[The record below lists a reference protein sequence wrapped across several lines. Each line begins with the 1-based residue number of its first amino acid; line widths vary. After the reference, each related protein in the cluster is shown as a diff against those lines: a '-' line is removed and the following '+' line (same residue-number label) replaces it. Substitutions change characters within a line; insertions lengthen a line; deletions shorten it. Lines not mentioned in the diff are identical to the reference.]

1 MKFLIIGFL
10 AFFSWSALSTHIY
23 VCKIKGLCHEPVT
36 ALSNIVKPETVVPH
50 DSLSK
55 PLVVEQT
62 PIPESLLIYFAF
74 DKSDFNP
81 GTISARYLDELNKY
95 LNQNLKAKLSITGHT
110 DAIGS
115 DEYNQA
121 QGFRRAQSVQ
131 LYFENKGV
139 PSNRIIAESRGKKE
153 PVDNNK
159 TTKGRSN
166 NRRTVIKFNN

>member
-10 AFFSWSALSTHIY
+10 AFFGWLALSTHIY
-23 VCKIKGLCHEPVT
+23 VCKIRGFCHEPVT
-36 ALSNIVKPETVVPH
+36 AVSNAVNPETVVPH
-50 DSLSK
+50 DSISK
-55 PLVVEQT
+55 PSVVEQA
-62 PIPESLLIYFAF
+62 PVPESLLIYFAF
-74 DKSDFNP
+74 DKSDFNS
-81 GTISARYLDELNKY
+81 GTISDRYLDELNKY
-95 LNQNLKAKLSITGHT
+95 MNQNLQTKLSVTGYT

-121 QGFRRAQSVQ
+121 LGFRRAQSVQ
-131 LYFENKGV
+131 LYFESKGV

-159 TTKGRSN
+159 TAAGRSN

>member
-10 AFFSWSALSTHIY
+10 AFFGWSALSTHIY
-23 VCKIKGLCHEPVT
+23 VCKIKGFCNEPVT
-36 ALSNIVKPETVVPH
+36 AVNNVVNPETVIPH

-55 PLVVEQT
+55 PIVVEQT
-62 PIPESLLIYFAF
+62 PVPESLLVYFAF

-95 LNQNLKAKLSITGHT
+95 INQNRQAKLSITGYT

-115 DEYNQA
+115 DDYNNA
-121 QGFRRAQSVQ
+121 LGFRRAQSVQ
-131 LYFENKGV
+131 FYFESKGV
-139 PSNRIIAESRGKKE
+139 PANRIIAVSKGKKE

-159 TTKGRSN
+159 TAAGRSN

>member
-10 AFFSWSALSTHIY
+10 AFFGWSALSTHIY
-23 VCKIKGLCHEPVT
+23 VCKIKGFCHEPVT
-36 ALSNIVKPETVVPH
+36 AVNKVVNPETIVPH

-55 PLVVEQT
+55 PLAVEQT
-62 PIPESLLIYFAF
+62 HVPESLLIHFTF
-74 DKSDFNP
+74 DRSDFNP

-95 LNQNLKAKLSITGHT
+95 LNQNLQAKLSITGHT

-121 QGFRRAQSVQ
+121 LGFRRAQSVQ
-131 LYFENKGV
+131 LYFESKGV
-139 PSNRIIAESRGKKE
+139 PSNRIMAESRGKKE

-159 TTKGRSN
+159 TTAGRSN